1 MIGLHAGGHDTGCE
15 GWQEGSWVG
24 YEMARGES
32 ELARRRCEELS
43 DFEGFR
49 AFCAVGTRFLRVWN
63 V

>member
-1 MIGLHAGGHDTGCE
+1 
-15 GWQEGSWVG
+15 
-24 YEMARGES
+24 MARGES

-49 AFCAVGTRFLRVWN
+49 TFCAVGTRFLRVWS